1 MINQD
6 RIAEEFFRLAS
17 IESPSFREG
26 EISRYLTC
34 RFQELGGE
42 VIFDRAGEEIGSS
55 SGNMTVRFPGTR
67 QEADP
72 FLLLV
77 HMDTVEPAAGV
88 RPVLEDG
95 VFRSAGETI
104 LGADDKAGLAEV
116 IEILEVLREEQVPHP
131 PIEVVVTVCEEVG
144 LMGAKHYDVGQ
155 LRSKRGLAL
164 DTTGINLVINRAPA
178 SNRFRIEIEGR
189 ESHAGVAPEKGI
201 SAIEVASRAIARMR
215 LGRVDADT
223 TANIGLI
230 SGGQATNIVPKRVIL
245 DGEVRSHKPARVGEH
260 MQEILTRVEETCR
273 EMAKEIDGVHVE
285 PRFFFEVRDD
295 YPMLHLPDDAPLLQ
309 LCRTAGEA
317 LGRAITVRAAGGGSD
332 ANIFAGKGI
341 EMAIMGC
348 GMERVHSVD
357 EFVRV
362 SDMVQVVELMI
373 EILRRA

>member
-6 RIAEEFFRLAS
+6 RLAEEFFRLAS

-26 EISRYLTC
+26 EISRYLTS
-34 RFQELGGE
+34 RFQLLGGE
-42 VIFDRAGEEIGSS
+42 VSFDAAGEEIGSPC
-55 SGNMTVRFPGTR
+55 GNMTVRFPGTR
-67 QEADP
+67 PERDP

-88 RPVLEDG
+88 QPVLENG

-116 IEILEVLREEQVPHP
+116 IEILEVLRESNIPHP
-131 PIEVVVTVCEEVG
+131 PIEVVVTICEEVG
-144 LMGAKHYDVGQ
+144 LMGAKQYDTTQ

-178 SNRFRIEIEGR
+178 SNRFRIEIEGI

-215 LGRVDADT
+215 LGRVDAET

-230 SGGQATNIVPKRVIL
+230 SGGQATNIIPKRVIL
-245 DGEVRSHKPARVGEH
+245 DGEVRSHNPARVGEH
-260 MQEILTRVEETCR
+260 MQEILTLVEESCR
-273 EMAKEIDGVHVE
+273 EMAREIDGERVE

-295 YPMLHLPDDAPLLQ
+295 YPMLYLADDAPLLQ
-309 LCRTAGEA
+309 LCRSAAET
-317 LGRAITVRAAGGGSD
+317 LGRPITVRAAGGGSD

-348 GMERVHSVD
+348 GMENVHSVE

-362 SDMVQVVELMI
+362 SDMVQVVELMV
-373 EILRRA
+373 EILQQA